1 MRRIFPDEMLLNEMK
16 RSGETFPTNVQKILL
31 IGGVDDPNLKQALL
45 SSIPESLGTK
55 TFRLLKVHNKQLQR
69 TPFGEI

>member
-1 MRRIFPDEMLLNEMK
+1 M
-16 RSGETFPTNVQKILL
+16 

-45 SSIPESLGTK
+45 PSIPESLGLD
-55 TFRLLKVHNKQLQR
+55 TFRQLKTHNKQLQR